1 MCVGN
6 TASSQKGYTRGG
18 ATCMSITLTQI
29 NIWIIIAAL
38 VGVIGE
44 FIARRRAPDGII
56 GAIVL
61 GLLAIFLIVGVFH
74 FHIVGEPF
82 LDGVPLLSAILAAAI
97 LVVIWSGFAY
107 RRYYYPYASRYYYR
121 RGTYVRRPR
130 RWFW

>member
-1 MCVGN
+1 
-6 TASSQKGYTRGG
+6 
-18 ATCMSITLTQI
+18 MSITLTQLT
-29 NIWIIIAAL
+29 IWIIIAAL

-56 GAIVL
+56 GAIIL

-107 RRYYYPYASRYYYR
+107 RRYYSPYASSYYYR

-130 RWFW
+130 RWVW

>member
-1 MCVGN
+1 
-6 TASSQKGYTRGG
+6 
-18 ATCMSITLTQI
+18 MSITLTQLI
-29 NIWIIIAAL
+29 IWIIIAAL

-56 GAIVL
+56 GAIIL
-61 GLLAIFLIVGVFH
+61 GLLAIFLIVGVLH

-107 RRYYYPYASRYYYR
+107 RRYYSPYASRYSYR

-130 RWFW
+130 RWIW

>member
-1 MCVGN
+1 
-6 TASSQKGYTRGG
+6 
-18 ATCMSITLTQI
+18 MSITLTQLL
-29 NIWIIIAAL
+29 IWIIIAAL

-56 GAIVL
+56 GAIIL

-82 LDGVPLLSAILAAAI
+82 LEGVPLLSAILAAVI

-107 RRYYYPYASRYYYR
+107 RRYYSPYASRYYYR

>member
-1 MCVGN
+1 
-6 TASSQKGYTRGG
+6 
-18 ATCMSITLTQI
+18 MSITLTQLI
-29 NIWIIIAAL
+29 IWIIIAAL

-56 GAIVL
+56 GAIIL

-107 RRYYYPYASRYYYR
+107 RRYYSPYASRYYYR
-121 RGTYVRRPR
+121 RGTYARRPR
-130 RWFW
+130 RWIW